1 MEILKFDT
9 FTTSDIITE
18 TVDLGEIKDSNKPS
32 YTNTNIVQE
41 MCIAM
46 ILINN
51 SFLDKIL
58 DAGQSARYRENSQ
71 VFLTDLKS
79 LLMSNNRLVF
89 GKFIENKCV
98 VDNET
103 ALINQAFDGVE
114 FDIVKSW
121 DKLISSRITA
131 RNIIDKLIP
140 NDKLDVASI
149 SKIYWIGPNKTKQ
162 FNEDLVIELL
172 DGKQYSFFINKSL
185 SMSKSSS
192 FNTFADEVMGSDV
205 ENLYGERNIQGW
217 DKLAQNFVNILY
229 ENANKEIQL
238 HIEKFIE
245 PNRMADLGWFEYFEL
260 THTDKRYKFLGE
272 YIKEFDKNIS
282 KFSDLMNEI
291 WKHRDICFLDPIQ
304 IYNQWMKSKIFIL
317 NSRILEHSFTEA
329 LTTNNINDITKL
341 EDGFKLADGFVKMKL
356 VKTIVNKLG
365 ALERPAYYLGS
376 NGRAF
381 VQAPSRDFFRNNY
394 DRFSVKFDYHVKMIV
409 DQDDEDNNEF
419 VIKIL
424 LEMDNEL
431 LLSVYINVDFV
442 GGISSRLTAKYRFEP
457 VSDFNNRVS
466 DTKLEE

>member
-1 MEILKFDT
+1 MEILKFNL
-9 FTTSDIITE
+9 FTTSDRLNE

-32 YTNTNIVQE
+32 YSNNNIVQE
-41 MCIAM
+41 MCIGM

-51 SFLDKIL
+51 SFLDNIL
-58 DAGQSARYRENSQ
+58 DGGQSARYRENSQ
-71 VFLTDLKS
+71 VLLTDLKN

-89 GKFIENKCV
+89 GKFIDNKCV
-98 VDNET
+98 EDNET
-103 ALINQAFDGVE
+103 ALINQAFVDVE

-121 DKLISSRITA
+121 DKLVSSRITA

-140 NDKLDVASI
+140 NGKLDESSI
-149 SKIYWIGPNKTKQ
+149 IKIYWIGPNKTKE
-162 FNEDLVIELL
+162 FNEDLVIEMS

-205 ENLYGERNIQGW
+205 ENMYGERNIQGW

-238 HIEKFIE
+238 HIEKFID
-245 PNRMADLGWFEYFEL
+245 PSRMADLGWFEYFEL

-291 WKHRDICFLDPIQ
+291 WKNREICFLDPVQ
-304 IYNQWMKSKIFIL
+304 IYNEWMKSKIFIL
-317 NSRILEHSFTEA
+317 NSRILEHSFTES
-329 LTTNNINDITKL
+329 LTTHNKDEITKL
-341 EDGFKLADGFVKMKL
+341 EDGFKLADGSVKMKL
-356 VKTIVNKLG
+356 IKTIVNKLG

-381 VQAPSRDFFRNNY
+381 LQAPSRNFFRDNY
-394 DRFSVKFDYHVKMIV
+394 ERFSVKFDYHVKMVV
-409 DQDDEDNNEF
+409 DQEEDDNNEF
-419 VIKIL
+419 IIKIL

-431 LLSVYINVDFV
+431 LLSVFISVDFT
-442 GGISSRLTAKYRFEP
+442 GGLSSRLSAKYKFEP

-466 DTKLEE
+466 DTKAEE